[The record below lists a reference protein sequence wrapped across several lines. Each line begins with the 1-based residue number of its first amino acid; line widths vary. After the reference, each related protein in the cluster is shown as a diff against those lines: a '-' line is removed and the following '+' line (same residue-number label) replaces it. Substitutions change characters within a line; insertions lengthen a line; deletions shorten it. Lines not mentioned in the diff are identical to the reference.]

1 MASMDNKQIRN
12 TLLTQIKFHKSV
24 LKSKGDKEL
33 FQESANKR
41 KFTND
46 ELAGNLDEL
55 AGNLGKILDLNE
67 ALKYDEN
74 EQEGLLYKDIDISRQ
89 KVNEKKTHKNNAE
102 SKRQKES

>member
-12 TLLTQIKFHKSV
+12 ALLTQIKFHKSV

-41 KFTND
+41 KYTN
-46 ELAGNLDEL
+46 DEL

-67 ALKYDEN
+67 ALEYDEN
-74 EQEGLLYKDIDISRQ
+74 KQEGLVYKRQ
-89 KVNEKKTHKNNAE
+89 KVNEKNLNW
-102 SKRQKES
+102 